1 MVLRPDQFT
10 EQAQE
15 VLHNSQDLVRKYSHS
30 QWDVEHILLAL
41 LQLDNGT
48 PAEILGQIGAQTDAI
63 KAQLDHALESGP
75 KVADNATQIY
85 ATPRA
90 ARLLEDA
97 KNEADRL
104 KDDFIGAEHL
114 FIAAVTESQGDAAQI
129 LKEHGVDQEKVYQAL
144 VEVRGSHRVD
154 DPRAESHYRSLDRYS
169 IDLTHLAR
177 QGKLDPVV
185 GRDEEIRQVMQTLTR
200 RKKNNPVI
208 IGEAGV
214 GKTAIVEGL
223 ATRIVAGD
231 VADSLKGRRVLALD
245 MGALVAGSKFRGEF
259 EERLKSVM
267 DEVKQAHREVILF
280 LDEIHMMVGAGAA
293 EGGID
298 ASNMPKPALARGE
311 LQCIGA
317 TTLDEYRKYIEKDSA
332 LERRFQSVILDEPTV
347 EETVDILRIL
357 RPRYEAHH
365 KVDIDESALIAAARL
380 SDRYVTGRQLPDKAV
395 DFIDEAA
402 SKLRIDA
409 ESLPADVKNKEERI
423 AELLDQEEA
432 AARRTEYERA
442 AEIRVERLRLQE
454 EYESERSSLLN
465 NSNMDMVVTELD
477 IAELVSK
484 WTGIPTGRLLEGE
497 GERLVHMEDNLHK
510 RIIGQGEA
518 VIAVAEAIRRSRA
531 GLSDPRRPIGSFI
544 FLGPTGVG
552 KTELAKSLSQFMFD
566 DESNIV
572 RIDMSEYM
580 EKHSVSRLIG
590 APPGYVGYDEGGQL
604 TEAVRRRPYRVVLFD
619 EIEKAHSDVLNI
631 LLQVLEDGRLTD
643 GHGRTVDFRNTVII
657 MTSNLGTSGIGRQA
671 TGFRTDGTTGEN
683 EGKKLQDSINAALKD
698 TFRPEFLNRID
709 ETIVFHP
716 LTQEEIGR
724 VVGLMIKDVQSRL
737 EERGITFEL
746 TTDANI
752 WLGREGCDPVYGAR
766 PLRRAVSRF
775 LENPMS
781 EGILSGEFTSG
792 DHVLVDA
799 ETDGLVLSKVET
811 PASEM
816 GYQKEDKAL
825 TSTSHF
831 PAK

>member
-41 LQLDNGT
+41 LQLENGT
-48 PAEILGQIGAQTDAI
+48 PAEILAQIGVQPDAI
-63 KAQLDHALESGP
+63 LAQLDRALEGSP
-75 KVADNATQIY
+75 KVSDNTTQIY
-85 ATPRA
+85 PTPRA

-114 FIAAVTESQGDAAQI
+114 FIAAVMESQSDAAQI
-129 LKEHGVDQEKVYQAL
+129 LKEHGIDQEKVYQAL
-144 VEVRGSHRVD
+144 VEIRGSHRVD
-154 DPRAESHYRSLDRYS
+154 DPRAESRYRSLDKYS

-223 ATRIVAGD
+223 AARIVAGD

-280 LDEIHMMVGAGAA
+280 LDEIHTMVGAGAA

-298 ASNMPKPALARGE
+298 ASNMLKPALARGE

-317 TTLDEYRKYIEKDSA
+317 TTLDEYRKYIEKDTA
-332 LERRFQSVILDEPTV
+332 LERRFQPVILDEPTV
-347 EETVDILRIL
+347 EETVEILRIL

-365 KVDIDESALIAAARL
+365 KVDIDDSALVAAARL
-380 SDRYVTGRQLPDKAV
+380 SNRYMTGRQLPDKAV
-395 DFIDEAA
+395 DFIDEAS

-409 ESLPADVKNKEERI
+409 ESLPTDVKNKEERI

-432 AARRTEYERA
+432 AAQRTEYERA
-442 AEIRVERLRLQE
+442 AEIRVERLRLQD

-465 NSNMDMVVTELD
+465 DRNIDMVVTELD
-477 IAELVSK
+477 IAGLVSK

-510 RIIGQGEA
+510 RIIGQEEA
-518 VIAVAEAIRRSRA
+518 VVAVAEAIRRSRS

-552 KTELAKSLSQFMFD
+552 KTELAKSLAQFMFD

-619 EIEKAHSDVLNI
+619 EIEKAHPDVFNI

-657 MTSNLGTSGIGRQA
+657 MTSNLGTSGIRRQA
-671 TGFRTDGTTGEN
+671 TGFRTDDSAGVDED
-683 EGKKLQDSINAALKD
+683 KRLQESVNAALKEAI
-698 TFRPEFLNRID
+698 RPEFLNRID
-709 ETIVFHP
+709 ETIIFHP
-716 LTQEEIGR
+716 LTQEEITR
-724 VVGLMIKDVQSRL
+724 VVGLMIRDVQGRL

-746 TTDANI
+746 TSDANI
-752 WLGREGCDPVYGAR
+752 WLGREGYDPVFGAR
-766 PLRRAVSRF
+766 PLRRAVTRF

-781 EGILSGEFTSG
+781 KGILSREFTSG
-792 DHVLVDA
+792 DHILVDA
-799 ETDGLVLSKVET
+799 ATEGLTLSKVPAQAVSEET
-811 PASEM
+811 EQDEAVTSAS
-816 GYQKEDKAL
+816 
-825 TSTSHF
+825 
-831 PAK
+831 

>member
-15 VLHNSQDLVRKYSHS
+15 VLHNSQDLVRRYGHS

-41 LQLDNGT
+41 LQLENGT
-48 PAEILGQIGAQTDAI
+48 PAEILEQIGVQSDAI
-63 KAQLDHALESGP
+63 TAQLDRALESAP

-90 ARLLEDA
+90 SRLLEDA

-104 KDDFIGAEHL
+104 KDDFISAEHL
-114 FIAAVTESQGDAAQI
+114 FIAAVMESHGDAAKI
-129 LKEHGVDQEKVYQAL
+129 LKEYGIDQEKVYQAL
-144 VEVRGSHRVD
+144 VEIRGSHRVD
-154 DPRAESHYRSLDRYS
+154 DPRAESHYRSLDKYS

-223 ATRIVAGD
+223 AARIVAGD

-280 LDEIHMMVGAGAA
+280 LDEIHTMVGTGAA

-298 ASNMPKPALARGE
+298 ASNMLKPALARGE

-317 TTLDEYRKYIEKDSA
+317 TTLDEYRKYIEKDTA
-332 LERRFQSVILDEPTV
+332 LERRFQAILLEEPSVGETV
-347 EETVDILRIL
+347 EILRIL

-365 KVDIDESALIAAARL
+365 KVDIDDSALVAAARL

-409 ESLPADVKNKEERI
+409 ESLPADVKNIEERI
-423 AELLDQEEA
+423 AQLLDQEEA
-432 AARRTEYERA
+432 SAQRHEYERA
-442 AEIRVERLRLQE
+442 AELRVERLRLE
-454 EYESERSSLLN
+454 EECDSEKHTLMKDCRT
-465 NSNMDMVVTELD
+465 DMVVGELD

-497 GERLVHMEDNLHK
+497 GERLVHMEENLHQ
-510 RIIGQGEA
+510 RIIGQEEA
-518 VIAVAEAIRRSRA
+518 VVAVAEAIRRSRS

-544 FLGPTGVG
+544 LLGPTGVG
-552 KTELAKSLSQFMFD
+552 KTELAKSLAQFMFD
-566 DESNIV
+566 DESNMV

-580 EKHSVSRLIG
+580 EKHSASRLIG
-590 APPGYVGYDEGGQL
+590 APPGYVGYDEGWPL

-619 EIEKAHSDVLNI
+619 EIEKAHPDVLNI

-657 MTSNLGTSGIGRQA
+657 MTSNLGTSGVRRQA
-671 TGFRTDGTTGEN
+671 TGFRTDDKAGED
-683 EGKKLQDSINAALKD
+683 EDKKLRESVNAALKEA
-698 TFRPEFLNRID
+698 FRPEFLNRID
-709 ETIVFHP
+709 ETIIFHP
-716 LTQEEIGR
+716 LTQEQIVR
-724 VVGLMIKDVQSRL
+724 VVGLMIRDVQGRL
-737 EERGITFEL
+737 EERRITFEL
-746 TTDANI
+746 TSDANL
-752 WLGREGCDPVYGAR
+752 WLGREGYDPVYGAR
-766 PLRRAVSRF
+766 PLRRAVTRF

-781 EGILSGEFTSG
+781 KCILSGEFTSG
-792 DHVLVDA
+792 DHILVDA
-799 ETDGLVLSKVET
+799 AIEGLTLSKVD
-811 PASEM
+811 PAELKVTESE
-816 GYQKEDKAL
+816 QTEAVP
-825 TSTSHF
+825 STF
-831 PAK
+831 

>member
-41 LQLDNGT
+41 LQLENGT
-48 PAEILGQIGAQTDAI
+48 PAEMLAQIGVQADAI
-63 KAQLDHALESGP
+63 KAQLDRALESAP

-90 ARLLEDA
+90 TRLLEDA
-97 KNEADRL
+97 KNEAERL

-114 FIAAVTESQGDAAQI
+114 FIAAVMESQGDAAQI
-129 LKEHGVDQEKVYQAL
+129 LKEHGIDQERVYQAL
-144 VEVRGSHRVD
+144 VEIRGSHRVD
-154 DPRAESHYRSLDRYS
+154 DPRAESHYRSLDKYS

-223 ATRIVAGD
+223 AARIVAGD

-280 LDEIHMMVGAGAA
+280 LDEIHTMVGAGAA

-298 ASNMPKPALARGE
+298 ASNMLKPALARGE

-317 TTLDEYRKYIEKDSA
+317 TTLDEYRKYIEKDTA
-332 LERRFQSVILDEPTV
+332 LERRFQPVVLDEPTV
-347 EETVDILRIL
+347 EETVEILRIL

-365 KVDIDESALIAAARL
+365 KVDIDDSALVAAARL

-409 ESLPADVKNKEERI
+409 ESLPSDVKNKEERI

-432 AARRTEYERA
+432 AAQRTEYERA

-454 EYESERSSLLN
+454 EYESERSSLLKDRN
-465 NSNMDMVVTELD
+465 VDMVVSEVD

-510 RIIGQGEA
+510 RIIGQEEA
-518 VIAVAEAIRRSRA
+518 VVAVAEAIRRSRS

-552 KTELAKSLSQFMFD
+552 KTELAKSLAQFMFD
-566 DESNIV
+566 DESNMV

-619 EIEKAHSDVLNI
+619 EIEKAHPDVFNI

-657 MTSNLGTSGIGRQA
+657 MTSNLGTSGIRRQA
-671 TGFRTDGTTGEN
+671 TGFRTDGAAGED
-683 EGKKLQDSINAALKD
+683 EDKKIQESVNAALKEA
-698 TFRPEFLNRID
+698 FRPEFLNRID
-709 ETIVFHP
+709 ETIIFHP
-716 LTQEEIGR
+716 LTQEQIVR
-724 VVGLMIKDVQSRL
+724 VVGLMIHDVQSRL

-746 TTDANI
+746 TADANL
-752 WLGREGCDPVYGAR
+752 WLGREGYDPVFGAR
-766 PLRRAVSRF
+766 PLRRAVTRF

-781 EGILSGEFTSG
+781 KGILSGEFTSG
-792 DHVLVDA
+792 DHILVDA
-799 ETDGLVLSKVET
+799 AAEGLVLSKVAAPTAAGESEQEEVVT
-811 PASEM
+811 SAS
-816 GYQKEDKAL
+816 
-825 TSTSHF
+825 
-831 PAK
+831 